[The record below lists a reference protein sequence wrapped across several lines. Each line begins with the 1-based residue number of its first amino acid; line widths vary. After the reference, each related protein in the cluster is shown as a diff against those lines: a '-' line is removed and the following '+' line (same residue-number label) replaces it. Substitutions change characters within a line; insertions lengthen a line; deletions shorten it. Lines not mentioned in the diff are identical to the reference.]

1 MNINLWLFGNVIVNP
16 NAYIFAVQSPA
27 AWF

>member
-1 MNINLWLFGNVIVNP
+1 MNINLWLRDNVIVNP

-27 AWF
+27 AWL